1 MIPARQVI
9 ATAGFIPTLK
19 SPGGGVGEGGVL
31 AVAKIRGDNPL
42 SITDS
47 DQDTQIILT

>member
-19 SPGGGVGEGGVL
+19 SPGGGAL

>member
-19 SPGGGVGEGGVL
+19 SPEGGEGVL

>member
-19 SPGGGVGEGGVL
+19 SPGGGGGGVL